1 MKNVDIFQVVS
12 EIGSFIGTKDAKR
25 QTDQCPD
32 VNGTVMSTKMMA
44 DIVDL
49 GMAVVTAGD
58 TIIRTGCHNLIKF
71 NFPIGAAF
79 FGEA

>member
-12 EIGSFIGTKDAKR
+12 EIGSFIGTKDSKR

-32 VNGTVMSTKMMA
+32 VNRTVMSAKMMS
-44 DIVDL
+44 DIVHL

-58 TIIRTGCHNLIKF
+58 AIIRAGSHNLIKF

-79 FGEA
+79 IGET

>member
-12 EIGSFIGTKDAKR
+12 EIGSFIGTKDSKR

-32 VNGTVMSTKMMA
+32 VHGAVMSTKMMTEV
-44 DIVDL
+44 VDL

-58 TIIRTGCHNLIKF
+58 TVIRAGSHNLVKF
-71 NFPIGAAF
+71 NFPVGAAF